1 MTPGMF
7 HASQMLQQKQAVR
20 CFCNWPKLLG
30 WTEHGQGKA
39 SRSLT
44 LKMPCDS
51 KFLVNWV
58 LLLALQ
64 VSHMDMETREKLD
77 YHQNQAI
84 LSGQILQKLRL
95 SFSMRSFIF
104 LSPRTGESEVLSD
117 LFIIILLCF

>member
-1 MTPGMF
+1 
-7 HASQMLQQKQAVR
+7 
-20 CFCNWPKLLG
+20 
-30 WTEHGQGKA
+30 
-39 SRSLT
+39 
-44 LKMPCDS
+44 MPCDS

-64 VSHMDMETREKLD
+64 VSHKDMETREKLD